1 VRRKSDAL
9 VRIVAARERVD
20 ERRARRRV
28 ERRLVARAR
37 VVLEPARRAD
47 ARRDLVIILEP
58 QALRGDAFVL
68 VEEHGGCV
76 EESCGDVEIERWR

>member
-1 VRRKSDAL
+1 MRRKSDAL

-58 QALRGDAFVL
+58 QALRWVAFVL
-68 VEEHGGCV
+68 VEAHGGCV
-76 EESCGDVEIERWR
+76 EESCDDVEIERWR